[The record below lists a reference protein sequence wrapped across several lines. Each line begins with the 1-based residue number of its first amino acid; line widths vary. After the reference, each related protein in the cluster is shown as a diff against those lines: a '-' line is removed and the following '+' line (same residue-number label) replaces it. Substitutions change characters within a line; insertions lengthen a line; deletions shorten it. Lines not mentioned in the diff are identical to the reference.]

1 MPHLWDGGTMMMNK
15 YRNERPIDI
24 WQHKC
29 GSALNRG
36 RIKGPIALRTAW
48 SEQTSTID
56 TAGREE

>member
-1 MPHLWDGGTMMMNK
+1 MMMNK

-29 GSALNRG
+29 DSALNRG
-36 RIKGPIALRTAW
+36 RIKGPIASRT
-48 SEQTSTID
+48 EQTSTID